1 MLKYIKNQKT
11 ILLGSLSAIALLAI
25 VSCKKEPNEEKVS
38 DVVSLNEK
46 MDFKV
51 EPAPQWTEVFKR
63 DTGWFGGDGIFAIP
77 YSGIDGKESDSIL
90 FLFSDTMIGEITEDS
105 LQPGYTM
112 VNNSLAFYT
121 KGKKPST
128 TEFYLAENDKNEHTA
143 FFKPDSEN
151 NEYYWLGDGFVNPEM
166 NGNLYVFS
174 YRIRNTNTDDL
185 LPFEEVGNDLL
196 VIENKNDLPLKA
208 DKQLKIPF
216 FNSEN
221 DSLKISFGVGIYTEQ
236 QDGQSY
242 VYVYGV
248 RGPNKELV
256 VARTP
261 ADKIEDFDSWRF
273 RAEDKWTKDDLEMQ
287 TLTDSVSNELSVSR
301 LSNGQY
307 ALVYQ
312 EGGIYPKIY
321 MRRSETPFGPF
332 GKKQLIWD
340 TTTEM
345 NDPDLFTY
353 NAKAHPA
360 ISKPG
365 ELLVSYNVNS
375 FKFFDIIESKPHLYR
390 PRFVRI
396 SFNTPK

>member
-1 MLKYIKNQKT
+1 MHKYIKNWRT
-11 ILLGSLSAIALLAI
+11 LLLGSLSVIALLAI
-25 VSCKKEPNEEKVS
+25 VSCMKESNKQKIL
-38 DVVSLNEK
+38 DVVSIDEK
-46 MDFKV
+46 LDFKV
-51 EPAPQWTEVFKR
+51 EPAPEWTEVFKR
-63 DTGWFGGDGIFAIP
+63 DSGWFGGDGIFAIP
-77 YSGIDGKESDSIL
+77 YSGIDSKESDSIL
-90 FLFSDTMIGEITEDS
+90 FLFSDTMIGEIQKDS

-112 VNNSLAFYT
+112 VNNSIAFYN
-121 KGKKPST
+121 KKEKPSST
-128 TEFYLAENDKNEHTA
+128 HFHLATNDKNENTA
-143 FFKPDSEN
+143 FFIPDSGN
-151 NEYYWLGDGFVNPEM
+151 NEYYWLGDGFVDPEM
-166 NGNLYVFS
+166 NDNLYVFS
-174 YRIRNTNTDDL
+174 YRIRNTDTDDL
-185 LPFEEVGNDLL
+185 FPFEEVGNDLL
-196 VIENKNDLPLKA
+196 VIENKNDLPLKP
-208 DKQLKIPF
+208 DRRLKIPF
-216 FNSEN
+216 FNDEN
-221 DSLKISFGVGIYTEQ
+221 DSLKTTFGAGTYTEK

-248 RGPNKELV
+248 RGPHKELV

-261 ADKIEDFDSWRF
+261 ADKIEDFDSWLF
-273 RAEDKWTKDDLEMQ
+273 RAEDKWTKDNLEMQ
-287 TLTDSVSNELSVSR
+287 ALTDNVSNELSVSM

-332 GKKQLIWD
+332 GDKQLIWD
-340 TTTEM
+340 TTKDIKDSE
-345 NDPDLFTY
+345 LFTY

-396 SFNTPK
+396 SFNIPK